1 MTSEKFS
8 LYPQFETVGDRT
20 IVCLDSSLQP
30 ALDLL
35 RKMNSAEIIA
45 KADEIRHPERQREW
59 ILSRM
64 LMREIAGYIPDKG
77 EHGELIWRD
86 EHAGSLTHK
95 KGHVALA
102 WRAVASKSDDPGIDL
117 ESVRDLEDDLQLKV
131 ATFAEVDVGSQI
143 GRGWSTAVFSA
154 KEAIFKCLFR
164 TVGYRFYY
172 EAAELLDVNYAGGHG
187 IMMFSMTRHLS
198 ERVPQHSKVRVDFKK
213 IRLGADE
220 FWLTS
225 ARRGVL

>member
-1 MTSEKFS
+1 M
-8 LYPQFETVGDRT
+8 
-20 IVCLDSSLQP
+20 CLDSSLQ
-30 ALDLL
+30 ASLDLL
-35 RKMNSAEIIA
+35 REISSSDMLA
-45 KADEIRHPERQREW
+45 KADEIKHPERQREW
-59 ILSRM
+59 ILSRI
-64 LMREIAGYIPDKG
+64 LMREMAGYIPEKG
-77 EHGELIWRD
+77 DHGELIWRD

-164 TVGYRFYY
+164 NVGYRFYY

-187 IMMFSMTRHLS
+187 IMMFSMTRDLS